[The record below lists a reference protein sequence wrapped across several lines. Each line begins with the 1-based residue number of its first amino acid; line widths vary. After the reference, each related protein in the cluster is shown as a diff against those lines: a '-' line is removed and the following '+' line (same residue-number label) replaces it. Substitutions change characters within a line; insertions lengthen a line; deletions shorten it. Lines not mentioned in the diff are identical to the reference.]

1 MKKLLYIL
9 IPLFAVAAFIGY
21 RMWNKPHMNV
31 AEQESAFTINSAVL
45 LKEFETDE
53 NQCNLKYLDKVIQ
66 LRGKVL
72 STEKAD
78 STTIV
83 VLDAN
88 NPEATVRCEMDP
100 YSNHS
105 KTNFNKGEDVTFKG
119 ICSGYLM
126 GDVGVSRCVQVNK

>member
-1 MKKLLYIL
+1 MKKLLFVL
-9 IPLFAVAAFIGY
+9 IPIIVVGVFVGY
-21 RMWNKPHMNV
+21 RMWNKPHANMSD
-31 AEQESAFTINSAVL
+31 QESAFTVNSADL

-53 NQCNLKYLDKVIQ
+53 AQCNLKYVDKVIQ

-88 NPEATVRCEMDP
+88 NPKATVRCEMDP

-105 KTNFNKGEDVTFKG
+105 KTNFSKGEEVTFKG

-126 GDVGVSRCVQVNK
+126 GDVGISRCVQVNK